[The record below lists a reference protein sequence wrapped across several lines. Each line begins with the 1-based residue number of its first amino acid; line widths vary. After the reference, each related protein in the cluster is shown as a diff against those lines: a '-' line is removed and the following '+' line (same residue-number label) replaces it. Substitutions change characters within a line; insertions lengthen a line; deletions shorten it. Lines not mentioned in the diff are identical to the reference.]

1 MSQQKKVIAIE
12 MNRLSL
18 TVTKVKN
25 PLVCCSSLPEDDI
38 PHAEE
43 YKMFSNQPVPPAVDY
58 IGIFFRFSYLGRN
71 NQCRN
76 FEAGLCRINSAHRKE
91 VQEADIHTRATPA
104 SEQCKTTWTPSTR
117 SAFWSPSKSLIF
129 PSIDTKSTRTHQID
143 HHEQI
148 RPRSHLHLH
157 PKRLRLRLRA
167 SPFHSPSSQNETSS
181 PIQPTAL
188 EPPTLL
194 SPIITVPPWPPFP
207 KYYASSSTI
216 QSNKALNPQ
225 SPKAPNPQLPQKPQV
240 ASKRIK
246 AHSTHNACEV
256 AQ

>member
-1 MSQQKKVIAIE
+1 
-12 MNRLSL
+12 
-18 TVTKVKN
+18 
-25 PLVCCSSLPEDDI
+25 
-38 PHAEE
+38 
-43 YKMFSNQPVPPAVDY
+43 MFSNQPVPPAVDY

-76 FEAGLCRINSAHRKE
+76 FEAALCRINSAHRKE

-104 SEQCKTTWTPSTR
+104 SEQWKTTWTPSTR

-129 PSIDTKSTRTHQID
+129 PSIDTTSTRTHQIN

-167 SPFHSPSSQNETSS
+167 SPFHSPSSQNETSC
-181 PIQPTAL
+181 PIHPTAL

-194 SPIITVPPWPPFP
+194 SPIITVPPGPPFQNIMP
-207 KYYASSSTI
+207 PPPL
-216 QSNKALNPQ
+216 SNQ
-225 SPKAPNPQLPQKPQV
+225 TKP
-240 ASKRIK
+240 
-246 AHSTHNACEV
+246 
-256 AQ
+256 